1 MNLYELARS
10 YAELQEMD
18 VDEQTFL
25 DTLDSIQDTAEV
37 KVENC
42 AYWTR
47 NLIGENAAIKQ
58 EEDRLKKR
66 RKANEN
72 KVKWLNKYVQD
83 FLDISGLTKFKAG
96 IFTLSIQ
103 NNPPS
108 LEIYDA
114 TLIPEQY
121 LKPQAPVYDTQTIK
135 DLLKQGEEIPG
146 ATLKQTKGLRIR

>member
-25 DTLDSIQDTAEV
+25 DTLESIQDVAAS

-42 AYWTR
+42 SKWMRSLKSEITAFKEE
-47 NLIGENAAIKQ
+47 EN
-58 EEDRLKKR
+58 RLKKIR
-66 RKANEN
+66 MAKEN
-72 KVKWLNKYVQD
+72 KLKWLNKYVQD
-83 FLDISGLTKFKAG
+83 FLEISGVTKFEIG

-103 NNPPS
+103 KNPPS

-114 TLIPEQY
+114 TLIPKKY
-121 LKPQAPVYDTQTIK
+121 LKPQAPVLDTQKIK
-135 DLLKQGEEIPG
+135 ELLQKGKEIPG
-146 ATLKQTKGLRIR
+146 ATLRQTEGLRIR

>member
-25 DTLDSIQDTAEV
+25 DTLESIQDVAAS

-42 AYWTR
+42 SKWMRSLKSEITAFKEE
-47 NLIGENAAIKQ
+47 EN
-58 EEDRLKKR
+58 RLKKIR
-66 RKANEN
+66 MAKEN
-72 KVKWLNKYVQD
+72 KLKWLNKYVKD
-83 FLDISGLTKFKAG
+83 FLENSGVTQFKIG

-103 NNPPS
+103 KNPPS

-114 TLIPEQY
+114 SLIPDKYLIEQ
-121 LKPQAPVYDTQTIK
+121 LPTIDKQAIK
-135 DLLKQGEEIPG
+135 ELLKNGIEVPG
-146 ATLKQTKGLRIR
+146 AELKQTEGLRIR

>member
-1 MNLYELARS
+1 MNLYELARI

-25 DTLDSIQDTAEV
+25 DTLESIQDVAAS

-42 AYWTR
+42 SNWMQ
-47 NLIGENAAIKQ
+47 NLNSEITAFKKEEN
-58 EEDRLKKR
+58 RLKKIR
-66 RKANEN
+66 MAKEN
-72 KVKWLNKYVQD
+72 KLKWLKKYVQD
-83 FLDISGLTKFKAG
+83 FLEISGVTKFEIG
-96 IFTLSIQ
+96 IFTLSIKK
-103 NNPPS
+103 NPPS

-121 LKPQAPVYDTQTIK
+121 LKPQDPVLDTQKIK
-135 DLLKQGEEIPG
+135 ELLQKGEEIPG

>member
-1 MNLYELARS
+1 MNLYELAQK
-10 YAELQEMD
+10 YAEVQEMD

-25 DTLDSIQDTAEV
+25 DTLESIQDVAAS

-42 AYWTR
+42 SNWMQ
-47 NLIGENAAIKQ
+47 NLKSEITAFKKEEN
-58 EEDRLKKR
+58 RLKKIR
-66 RKANEN
+66 MAKEN
-72 KVKWLNKYVQD
+72 KLKWLNKYVQD
-83 FLDISGLTKFKAG
+83 FLENSGVTRFEIG

-103 NNPPS
+103 KNPPS

-121 LKPQAPVYDTQTIK
+121 LKPQAPVLDTQTIK

-146 ATLKQTKGLRIR
+146 VTLKQTKGLRIR

>member
-25 DTLDSIQDTAEV
+25 DTLESIQDVAAS

-42 AYWTR
+42 SKWMLSLKSEITAFKAE
-47 NLIGENAAIKQ
+47 EN
-58 EEDRLKKR
+58 RLKKIR
-66 RKANEN
+66 MAKEN
-72 KVKWLNKYVQD
+72 KLKWLNKYVQD
-83 FLDISGLTKFKAG
+83 FLENSGVTQFEIG

-103 NNPPS
+103 KNPPS

-121 LKPQAPVYDTQTIK
+121 RKPQAPVYDTQTIK
-135 DLLKQGEEIPG
+135 EALKNGIEVPG
-146 ATLKQTKGLRIR
+146 AELKQTEGLRIR

>member
-25 DTLDSIQDTAEV
+25 DTLESIQDVAAS

-42 AYWTR
+42 SKWMRSLKSEITAFKEE
-47 NLIGENAAIKQ
+47 EN
-58 EEDRLKKR
+58 RLKKIR
-66 RKANEN
+66 MAKEN
-72 KVKWLNKYVQD
+72 KLKWLNKYVKD
-83 FLDISGLTKFKAG
+83 FLEISGVTKFEIG

-103 NNPPS
+103 KNPPS

-121 LKPQAPVYDTQTIK
+121 LKLQAPVLDTQKIK
-135 DLLKQGEEIPG
+135 ELLQKGEEIPG
-146 ATLKQTKGLRIR
+146 ATLKQTEGLRIR